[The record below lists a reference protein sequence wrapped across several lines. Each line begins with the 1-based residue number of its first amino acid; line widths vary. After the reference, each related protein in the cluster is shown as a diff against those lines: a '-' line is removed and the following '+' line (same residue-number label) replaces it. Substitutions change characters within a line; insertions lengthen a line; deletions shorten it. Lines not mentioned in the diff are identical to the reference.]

1 VWYADV
7 AGVGRHFLIVLGAR
21 RRNVTGVMITHSE
34 GPAESHIRLT
44 AEDGLRLTGYVAS
57 YANATDI
64 RTVNLPAIRSRHGR
78 LRYAKLREVEN
89 AVRDYL
95 GLG

>member
-1 VWYADV
+1 M
-7 AGVGRHFLIVLGAR
+7 L
-21 RRNVTGVMITHSE
+21 THSE
-34 GPAESHIRLT
+34 GPADSHIPLA
-44 AEDGLRLTGYVAS
+44 AEDGLRLTGYTFS

-78 LRYAKLREVEN
+78 LRYAKLRDVEN

-95 GLG
+95 GLS